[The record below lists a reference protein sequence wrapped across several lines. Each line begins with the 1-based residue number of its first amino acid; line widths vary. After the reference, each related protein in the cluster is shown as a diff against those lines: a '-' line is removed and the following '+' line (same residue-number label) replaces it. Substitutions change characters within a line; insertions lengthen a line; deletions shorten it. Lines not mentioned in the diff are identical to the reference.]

1 METTSCKGSSQANDF
16 TSAQIELENGE
27 RSHVVMTKKLLKT
40 KNQMGRTII
49 NGKYTMLDVLGRG
62 TYAKVRL
69 AKIYDESHFEVTP
82 CQYFAVKIYFKLAL
96 KSSKKLSRTKGGI
109 SRRRSMTFTTAL
121 DEVYQEI
128 EIMKH
133 VAHDHVLKLI
143 EVIDDPDCE
152 KLYCFTALSESGEL
166 MSWDNTQLLFHP
178 NF

>member
-1 METTSCKGSSQANDF
+1 METTSCKETRTD
-16 TSAQIELENGE
+16 ELDSEQMELDEGE

-40 KNQMGRTII
+40 KNKMGRTLV

-69 AKIYDESHFEVTP
+69 AKIYDEENFEVTP
-82 CQYFAVKIYFKLAL
+82 CQYFAVKIYYKLAL
-96 KSSKKLSRTKGGI
+96 KSAKILTRSKGLT
-109 SRRRSMTFTTAL
+109 RRRSMTYSTAL

-133 VAHDHVLKLI
+133 IDHEHVLKLI

-166 MSWDNTQLLFHP
+166 MAWDTTQQLFHH